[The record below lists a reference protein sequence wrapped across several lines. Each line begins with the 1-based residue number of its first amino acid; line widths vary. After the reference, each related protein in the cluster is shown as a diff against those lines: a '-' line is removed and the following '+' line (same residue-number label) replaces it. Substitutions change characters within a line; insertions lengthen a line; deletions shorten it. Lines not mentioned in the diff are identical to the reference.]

1 MKCKNCG
8 MEIDNDSRFCSG
20 CGARVEEVLSMREDA
35 LQAKKKL
42 MDDLEIALPIYQKI
56 ASISEK
62 IEVTNNKKNK
72 KQRLL
77 IKIFLW
83 YIFLFCG
90 AMLGGMISFS
100 LVIATRNTSILE
112 LGIVIGM
119 IAGAIV
125 KILLKQKKDKDIDKQ
140 IKEYQVELRDF
151 LNEYNCRELYCVPEK
166 YRYFIA
172 VNYIYECLRD
182 GRASD
187 LKEALN
193 MYEEQMHRWKMEG
206 YQQQMLVRSE
216 QQLKVSQAI
225 LVSNFFR

>member
-1 MKCKNCG
+1 
-8 MEIDNDSRFCSG
+8 MEIENNSRFCSG
-20 CGARVEEVLSMREDA
+20 CGTRVEVEEVLSMREEA
-35 LQAKKKL
+35 LQAKKD
-42 MDDLEIALPIYQKI
+42 MMADLEKALPIYQKM

-62 IEVTNNKKNK
+62 IEKLNNEKNRKLGILTRIIRFYAVAFGGAILGVIAFGIIAEVTGNNTIVAKDGLAIGSSVAVVLKLLLKAKKN
-72 KQRLL
+72 R
-77 IKIFLW
+77 
-83 YIFLFCG
+83 
-90 AMLGGMISFS
+90 
-100 LVIATRNTSILE
+100 
-112 LGIVIGM
+112 
-119 IAGAIV
+119 
-125 KILLKQKKDKDIDKQ
+125 DIDKQ
-140 IKEYQVELRDF
+140 LAQYQVELKNY
-151 LNEYNCRELYCVPEK
+151 LEQNNCRELYCVPEK
-166 YRYFIA
+166 YRYYIA